1 MKKDTITKN
10 LLKKLPKETLSILK
24 IFYQAGFD
32 IFLVGGAVRDLLLD
46 RPIEDLDLATSAPP
60 EKTQKLFPKSFYD
73 NTYGTVK
80 IVQQKRQIEITT
92 FRSESGY
99 QDHRHPNQ
107 ITWGK
112 SIEEDLSRRDFTI
125 NALALGVWAKQKSFQ
140 LKLVDEFSS
149 QKDLQAGLIRTVGEP
164 QERFA
169 EDALRL
175 LRAVRLSAQLNFK
188 IEKKTLSA
196 IKNQA
201 SLIKNVSWERIRQE
215 LFKIL
220 LTDQIESAFETLRK
234 TGLINYL
241 LPELIKG
248 YQMEQKGHHIWGVWK
263 HSLLSAQYCPSQDPV
278 VKLAALIHDVG
289 KPIVVEDKNGQR
301 TFHNHEVV
309 GASLARQ
316 IGKRL
321 KLSKKDQDRLIKLV
335 RHHQFSVSEK
345 QTDKAIKRFIRRVGK
360 KDVPDMLSLRTGDRL
375 GSGAKKTSWRTELF
389 KKRLVEVQKEPFS
402 IKDLKINGH
411 DIMEKLNIPPGPR
424 VGEILSAL
432 FNQVEEGQI
441 PNNKKALLK
450 GLEKQFSS
458 SSKTQE

>member
-10 LLKKLPKETLSILK
+10 LLKKLPEETLPILK
-24 IFYQAGFD
+24 KFYQAGFD

-46 RPIEDLDLATSAPP
+46 RPIKDLDLATSAPP
-60 EKTQKLFPKSFYD
+60 EKTQELFPKSFYD

-80 IVQQKRQIEITT
+80 ITRQKRQIEITT

-107 ITWGK
+107 VAWGE

-140 LKLVDEFSS
+140 PKLVDKFAS
-149 QKDLQAGLIRTVGEP
+149 QKDLQAGLIRTVGDP
-164 QERFA
+164 QKRFA

-196 IKNQA
+196 IKDQA
-201 SLIKNVSWERIRQE
+201 LLIKNVSWERIRQE

-241 LPELIKG
+241 LPELVKG

-289 KPIVVEDKNGQR
+289 KPLVVEDKNGER

-316 IGKRL
+316 IGQRL
-321 KLSKKDQDRLIKLV
+321 KLSKRDQDLLIKLV

-345 QTDKAIKRFIRRVGK
+345 QTDKALKRFIRRVGK
-360 KDVPDMLSLRTGDRL
+360 KSVPDMLSLRTGDRL

-389 KKRLVEVQKEPFS
+389 KKRLIEVQKEPFS
-402 IKDLKINGH
+402 IKDLKIDGH
-411 DIMEKLNIPPGPR
+411 DVMRELNLSPGPKI
-424 VGEILSAL
+424 GKILSAL
-432 FNQVEEGQI
+432 FNQVKENQI

-450 GLEKQFSS
+450 ELKKQFSS
-458 SSKTQE
+458 SSKT